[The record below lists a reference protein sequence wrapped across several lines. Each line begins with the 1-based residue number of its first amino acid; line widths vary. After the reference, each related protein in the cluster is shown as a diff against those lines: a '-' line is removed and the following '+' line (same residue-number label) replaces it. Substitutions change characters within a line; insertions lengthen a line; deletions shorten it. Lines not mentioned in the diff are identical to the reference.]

1 MLYIKNKLFV
11 FALLFLFLL
20 SACNQETS
28 SSAGEGYNPDKDT
41 NTQFNQ
47 LALIT
52 NLTDNVISPAYQ
64 TFLTQAERQTQLV
77 QDYCQAEKNI
87 LDQTGEQQ
95 AVLTAIDAAQ
105 VQWRNTMAAWQQAE
119 LMLLG
124 PLLEQDGLLRN
135 NIYSWPIQNSCAVDY
150 DVLYFQ
156 TGEVNGK
163 PYDITQRT
171 PSRKGLGALDYLLF
185 NQDLNHS
192 CDASF
197 APAGWSNQT
206 EQNKRVARC
215 NFATEVA
222 SDIQNNAEMLVQ
234 QWLALDGYANKL
246 KQAGTT
252 GNEFNT
258 EHDAVNRISDA
269 LFYLD
274 SSTKDGKLATPLGIF
289 ANECGSTACPQTVE
303 SKYSQNSLAN
313 ILNNLIGFEKL
324 LTGNGGLG
332 FTDYLLDVGDDSTA
346 TEMANNVTN
355 TINAINQVDS
365 SLANELTNNPEQ
377 IEQIHNNVKNIT
389 DQLKTDFITSLALE
403 LPATSAGD
411 ND

>member
-1 MLYIKNKLFV
+1 
-11 FALLFLFLL
+11 
-20 SACNQETS
+20 
-28 SSAGEGYNPDKDT
+28 
-41 NTQFNQ
+41 
-47 LALIT
+47 
-52 NLTDNVISPAYQ
+52 
-64 TFLTQAERQTQLV
+64 
-77 QDYCQAEKNI
+77 
-87 LDQTGEQQ
+87 
-95 AVLTAIDAAQ
+95 
-105 VQWRNTMAAWQQAE
+105 
-119 LMLLG
+119 
-124 PLLEQDGLLRN
+124 
-135 NIYSWPIQNSCAVDY
+135 
-150 DVLYFQ
+150 
-156 TGEVNGK
+156 
-163 PYDITQRT
+163 
-171 PSRKGLGALDYLLF
+171 
-185 NQDLNHS
+185 
-192 CDASF
+192 
-197 APAGWSNQT
+197 
-206 EQNKRVARC
+206 
-215 NFATEVA
+215 
-222 SDIQNNAEMLVQ
+222 
-234 QWLALDGYANKL
+234 
-246 KQAGTT
+246 
-252 GNEFNT
+252 
-258 EHDAVNRISDA
+258 

-289 ANECGSTACPQTVE
+289 ANECGSTVCPQTVE